1 MHYKPCPIISL
12 SSRSWD
18 TFALSIDKND
28 FLIFSYLNL
37 RAHLWAQIT
46 QEGRL
51 QQRSCN
57 FFWILHSWINNSW
70 LVLFWFRPIFDK
82 FLGLKL
88 KVLKNDFGTRT
99 LKSYRTVNT
108 LPKVIINSPFWR
120 KQIAKLF
127 LAFTFIKNDHF

>member
-1 MHYKPCPIISL
+1 MTSL
-12 SSRSWD
+12 SSRKSCEK
-18 TFALSIDKND
+18 FALSIEKIE

-46 QEGRL
+46 PEGLLRS
-51 QQRSCN
+51 RSCI

-70 LVLFWFRPIFDK
+70 LALFWFRLLFEK
-82 FLGLKL
+82 FLALKL
-88 KVLKNDFGTRT
+88 NVLKNAFGTRT

-108 LPKVIINSPFWR
+108 QPKVIINSAFWR

-127 LAFTFIKNDHF
+127 LAFTFIKNDHFWLIWGQ